1 MADEE
6 PELGLR
12 ERKKR
17 ATRAALSRA
26 AIRLAIERGWSAV
39 TVEEIAAAA
48 GVSERTFRNY
58 FASKAAAV
66 TALHLDRMVEI
77 ADALRVR
84 PVDESL
90 WGAVTEVVVA
100 HFAPSAVE
108 GAHPAA
114 GGQGITGLRLLLDEP
129 ALHGELAKANAAAQ
143 AVLAEAIAQRTAGD
157 VGRDLY
163 PQLAAAAIGAATAT
177 AVEHALRADPP
188 VSLDRVLRDALGQL
202 SAGLPVPGAA

>member
-1 MADEE
+1 VVDGEVE
-6 PELGLR
+6 IGLR

-58 FASKAAAV
+58 FAGKAAAV
-66 TALHLDRMVEI
+66 TALHLDRMAEI
-77 ADALRVR
+77 ADALRAR
-84 PVDESL
+84 PTDEPL
-90 WGAVTEVVVA
+90 WDAVTEVVVA
-100 HFAPSAVE
+100 HFVPPAVE

-129 ALHGELAKANAAAQ
+129 ALHGELAKASAAAQ
-143 AVLAEAIAQRTAGD
+143 AVLADAIAQRTDGD
-157 VGRDLY
+157 ARRDLY
-163 PQLAAAAIGAATAT
+163 PNLAAAAIGAAIAT
-177 AVEHALRADPP
+177 AVEHALRTDPP
-188 VSLDRVLRDALGQL
+188 VPLGRVLRDALGQL
-202 SAGLPVPGAA
+202 SAGLPVVEAS

>member
-1 MADEE
+1 MADGEVE
-6 PELGLR
+6 IGLR

-58 FASKAAAV
+58 FAGKAAAV

-77 ADALRVR
+77 ADALRAR
-84 PVDESL
+84 STDEPL
-90 WGAVTEVVVA
+90 WDAVTEVVVA
-100 HFAPSAVE
+100 HFAPPAVE

-114 GGQGITGLRLLLDEP
+114 GGQSITGLRLLLDEP
-129 ALHGELAKANAAAQ
+129 ALHGELAKASAAAQ
-143 AVLAEAIAQRTAGD
+143 AVLADAIAQRTDGD
-157 VGRDLY
+157 ARRDLY
-163 PQLAAAAIGAATAT
+163 PNLTAAAIGAAIAT
-177 AVEHALRADPP
+177 AVEHALRTDPP
-188 VSLDRVLRDALGQL
+188 VPLGRVLCDALGQL
-202 SAGLPVPGAA
+202 SAGLPVVEVA